1 MGNTLPKDMII
12 ALLTLFF
19 AVGIIA
25 GYYINPYLSLALS
38 FSAVALLL
46 FLFMYRKSKNQLIQK
61 PYFSISTWLL
71 TFSLGILSYTIHNAP
86 NQKLHYSHY
95 LTDNAIIEGTITYR
109 LKPTEFSE
117 RYYFEVSRVN
127 QYKTTGR
134 ILLNSK
140 NKTFSPGDNLT
151 ITETPKPINKPLN
164 PYQFDYAAYMEKQN
178 IFHQLNL
185 NKNYILTGET
195 KSFNYYLDY
204 TRNKLTDSFNKNTF
218 APKEIA
224 LLKALLL
231 GQRQDLST
239 ETTEMFAS
247 AGAIH
252 ILAISGLHIAILFL
266 LLNLLLKPLDRLSKR
281 GKTIKLILLLLLLLG
296 FAILSGLSPSVVRAV
311 IMFSFISIGQYLNR
325 NSSMMN
331 SVAISMLLILL
342 FSPKQLFDVG
352 FQLSYT
358 AVIAIIALRPVY
370 KNIRLS
376 KYRVINYFTDIAI
389 ISVIAQVSTLPLCL
403 YYFKQIP
410 LLSVITNIIVVP
422 LTGLLLTF
430 GILTLLV
437 NFISTYLAHA
447 TGTIL
452 KWLIQ
457 ILNHYTEWIAG
468 FESFNIK
475 DITFPLLFSITL
487 TLVITVFGI
496 WLRKPTFKTTIVVLS
511 CFSLFQI
518 SYLGYKTYMNN
529 KSELIVFNNYNE
541 SVVSIKDCN
550 RLTILCND
558 TTAYPI
564 KTIKPYLTAA
574 FNPKPT
580 LTQLN
585 TLLWFKGQ
593 KIAVL
598 EPNTIYPEDLKPD
611 IILLSHSPKVNL
623 EKIII
628 EMKPK
633 VIIAD
638 GTNYRNLI
646 QHWKAT
652 CHKQNIL
659 FHATAEKG
667 YYKLE

>member
-1 MGNTLPKDMII
+1 MGNTLPKEMII

-25 GYYINPYLSLALS
+25 GYYINPPVSSALYFLIIALS
-38 FSAVALLL
+38 F
-46 FLFMYRKSKNQLIQK
+46 FLFIYRKSKNQLIQK

-71 TFSLGILSYTIHNAP
+71 VFSFGILSYTIHHTP
-86 NQKLHYSHY
+86 DQKRHYSHY
-95 LTDNAIIEGTITYR
+95 LTDNAIIEGTITHR

-117 RYYFEVSRVN
+117 RYYFEISRIDHL
-127 QYKTTGR
+127 KTNGR
-134 ILLNSK
+134 ILLSSK
-140 NKTFSPGDNLT
+140 QKKFSPGDKLI
-151 ITETPKPINKPLN
+151 ITEIPKPINSPLN

-178 IFHQLNL
+178 VFHQLNL
-185 NKNYILTGET
+185 TNNYIITGKN
-195 KSFNYYLDY
+195 KSFNYYLDQI
-204 TRNKLTDSFNKNTF
+204 RNRLIGSFNHDIFTS
-218 APKEIA
+218 KEIA
-224 LLKALLL
+224 LLNALLL
-231 GQRQDLST
+231 GQRQDLSP
-239 ETTEMFAS
+239 ETTETFAS

-252 ILAISGLHIAILFL
+252 ILAISGLHIAILFF
-266 LLNLLLKPLDRLSKR
+266 LLNLILKPLNRLPKR
-281 GKTIKLILLLLLLLG
+281 GKTIQLILLLLFLWG

-325 NSSMMN
+325 KSSMMN
-331 SVAISMLLILL
+331 SVAISMLIILL
-342 FSPKQLFDVG
+342 FNPKQLFDVG

-358 AVIAIIALRPVY
+358 AVIAIIVLRPVY
-370 KNIRLS
+370 KNIKFS
-376 KYRVINYFTDIAI
+376 KYRAVNYFTDIAL
-389 ISVIAQVSTLPLCL
+389 ISIIAQLSTLPLCL
-403 YYFKQIP
+403 YYFNQTP
-410 LLSVITNIIVVP
+410 LLSVVTNIIVVP

-430 GILTLLV
+430 GLLTLLL
-437 NFISTYLAHA
+437 NFISLHLANV
-447 TGTIL
+447 TGAIL

-457 ILNHYTEWIAG
+457 ILNSYTEWIAG
-468 FESFNIK
+468 FDSFTIK
-475 DITFPLLFSITL
+475 EITFPLLFSITL
-487 TLVITVFGI
+487 TLAIIAFGI
-496 WLRKPTFKTTIVVLS
+496 WLRKPTFKTTITVLT
-511 CFSLFQI
+511 CFIFFQI

-541 SVVSIKDCN
+541 SVISIKDRN

-564 KTIKPYLTAA
+564 KTIKPYLTAS
-574 FNPKPT
+574 FNPKPI

-593 KIAVL
+593 KIAII
-598 EPNTIYPEDLKPD
+598 EPNTIYPENLNPD
-611 IILLSHSPKVNL
+611 IILLSHSPKINL
-623 EKIII
+623 EKVIN

-633 VIIAD
+633 TIIAD

>member
-1 MGNTLPKDMII
+1 MGNTLPGDMII

-19 AVGIIA
+19 ALGIIV
-25 GYYINPYLSLALS
+25 GYYTNPSFNSALYSLIITLS
-38 FSAVALLL
+38 L

-61 PYFSISTWLL
+61 PYFSLSTWLL
-71 TFSLGILSYTIHNAP
+71 TISFGILSYTIHHAP
-86 NQKLHYSHY
+86 NQKSHYSHY
-95 LTDNAIIEGTITYR
+95 LTDNVIIEGTITHR

-117 RYYFEVSRVN
+117 RYYFEVSRTN
-127 QYKTTGR
+127 QHKTTGK
-134 ILLNSK
+134 ILVSSK
-140 NKTFSPGDNLT
+140 NKKFNPGDKLI
-151 ITETPKPINKPLN
+151 ITEPPKPINKPLN
-164 PYQFDYAAYMEKQN
+164 PYQFDYNAYMEKQN
-178 IFHQLNL
+178 VFHQLNL
-185 NKNYILTGET
+185 TNNYIITDQS
-195 KSFNYYLDY
+195 KSFNYYLDQI
-204 TRNKLTDSFNKNTF
+204 RNKLIGSFDQNIF
-218 APKEIA
+218 SQKEIG
-224 LLKALLL
+224 LLNALLL
-231 GQRQDLST
+231 GQRQDLSP
-239 ETTEMFAS
+239 ETTEIFAS

-252 ILAISGLHIAILFL
+252 ILAISGLHIAILFF

-281 GKTIKLILLLLLLLG
+281 GKTIKLILLLLLLSG

-311 IMFSFISIGQYLNR
+311 IMFNFISIGQYLNR

-389 ISVIAQVSTLPLCL
+389 ISIIAQISTLPLCL
-403 YYFKQIP
+403 YYFKQAP

-430 GILTLLV
+430 GILTLLL
-437 NFISTYLAHA
+437 NFISPHLAHV

-487 TLVITVFGI
+487 ILAIITLGI
-496 WLRKPTFKTTIVVLS
+496 WLKKQTFKTTIVVLG
-511 CFSLFQI
+511 CFALFQI
-518 SYLGYKTYMNN
+518 CYLGYKIYVTNR
-529 KSELIVFNNYNE
+529 SELIVFNNYNE
-541 SVVSIKDCN
+541 SVITIKDHN
-550 RLTILCND
+550 RINIYCKD
-558 TTAYPI
+558 TVAYPT
-564 KTIKPYLTAA
+564 KTIKPYLTAT

-598 EPNTIYPEDLKPD
+598 EPNTFYPENLNPD
-611 IILLSHSPKVNL
+611 IILLSHSPKINL

-646 QHWKAT
+646 QHWKTT

>member
-1 MGNTLPKDMII
+1 MII

-25 GYYINPYLSLALS
+25 GYYINPSVNSALY
-38 FSAVALLL
+38 FLAVALLL
-46 FLFMYRKSKNQLIQK
+46 LLFIYRRSQKQLIQK

-71 TFSLGILSYTIHNAP
+71 TFSFGILSYTIHNAP

-95 LTDNAIIEGTITYR
+95 VTDNAIIEGTITHR

-127 QYKTTGR
+127 HHKTTGR
-134 ILLNSK
+134 ILISSK
-140 NKTFSPGDNLT
+140 NKKFSPGDKLI
-151 ITETPKPINKPLN
+151 ITESPNQINKPLN

-185 NKNYILTGET
+185 NKNYALIDQT

-204 TRNKLTDSFNKNTF
+204 TRNKLTESFNKNTF
-218 APKEIA
+218 DPKEIA

-239 ETTEMFAS
+239 ETTETFAS

-252 ILAISGLHIAILFL
+252 ILAISGLHIAILFF

-281 GKTIKLILLLLLLLG
+281 GKTIKLILLLLSLSG

-342 FSPKQLFDVG
+342 FNPKQLFDVG

-358 AVIAIIALRPVY
+358 AVIAIIALRPIY
-370 KNIRLS
+370 KNIKLS

-389 ISVIAQVSTLPLCL
+389 ISIIAQISTLPLCL
-403 YYFKQIP
+403 YYFKQVP
-410 LLSVITNIIVVP
+410 LLSVVTNIIVVP

-430 GILTLLV
+430 GILTLLFS
-437 NFISTYLAHA
+437 FISPHLAHIS
-447 TGTIL
+447 GIVL
-452 KWLIQ
+452 KWLIK
-457 ILNHYTEWIAG
+457 ILNNYTEWIAG
-468 FESFNIK
+468 FESLNIK
-475 DITFPLLFSITL
+475 QITFTLVFSIIL
-487 TLVITVFGI
+487 TLVMITLGI
-496 WLRKPTFKTTIVVLS
+496 WLKKQTFKTTIAVLG
-511 CFSLFQI
+511 CFLLFQI
-518 SYLGYKTYMNN
+518 SYLGYKIHVTN
-529 KSELIVFNNYNE
+529 SCELIVFNNYNE
-541 SVVSIKDCN
+541 SVISIKDCN

-564 KTIKPYLTAA
+564 KTIKPYLTAT

-593 KIAVL
+593 KIAII
-598 EPNTIYPEDLKPD
+598 EPNTIYPENLNPD
-611 IILLSHSPKVNL
+611 IILLSHSPKINL
-623 EKIII
+623 EKVIN

-633 VIIAD
+633 TIIAD

-646 QHWKAT
+646 QQWKAT